1 MNRYS
6 SKKAFGVLMA
16 GVLAISALT
25 GCGSTK
31 TTEPATIAQSQP
43 TSTPTTEVS
52 KETTATTVATTETT
66 TEATTGTTQPE
77 NQKFVLE
84 YPADMQ
90 EKGFKEPLVLEKR
103 PERVVCLT
111 ASPVLALYE
120 MGVNMVGIPKSRII
134 KWPEELVNNV
144 EIIPFS
150 PMSPEDFDFESLVVL
165 EPDLVILTSG
175 SADTAGKKIT
185 EEFKIPVYY
194 LMGGH
199 SVKYDSVKMQ
209 TEQLV
214 KSFGTGDAKAKGE
227 ALMKR
232 FDDLEAKIAKVRD
245 SFKGVKVMVLASS
258 GEKHYIQP
266 KGGTLGSMLDMIGF
280 DNVFQNEKNSMV
292 QLDMEQALSY
302 EPDYVVC
309 AGGGTPE
316 QHKEFMEKVFAENP
330 DYWHTISAIK
340 EGKVLYLGVE
350 YVPSAGINVIDNISN
365 LVDYMVELTGI
376 KAE

>member
-1 MNRYS
+1 M
-6 SKKAFGVLMA
+6 SKNTCKVFSILLA
-16 GVLAISALT
+16 GVVLISSLT
-25 GCGSTK
+25 ACGSGNTG
-31 TTEPATIAQSQP
+31 TTTAATTGTTLAQSQSSEN
-43 TSTPTTEVS
+43 TTTTE
-52 KETTATTVATTETT
+52 ATTVATTTT
-66 TEATTGTTQPE
+66 TEMAKNPE
-77 NQKFVLE
+77 NEKFVLE

-103 PERVVCLT
+103 PQRVVCLT

-175 SADTAGKKIT
+175 SKDSAGKKIT

-199 SVKYDSVKMQ
+199 SVKYSSVKLQ

-214 KSFGTGDAKAKGE
+214 KAFGTGDAEEKGK

-232 FDDLEAKIAKVRD
+232 FDDLEAKIAKVKD
-245 SFKGVKVMVLASS
+245 SFKGIKVMVLASS
-258 GEKHYIQP
+258 GDKHFIQP
-266 KGGTLGSMLDMIGF
+266 KGGTLGSMLDMLGF
-280 DNVFQNEKNSMV
+280 ENVFQNEKNSMV

-316 QHKEFMEKVFAENP
+316 QHKELMQKVFAENP

-365 LVDYMVELTGI
+365 LVDYMAELTGV
-376 KAE
+376 KVE